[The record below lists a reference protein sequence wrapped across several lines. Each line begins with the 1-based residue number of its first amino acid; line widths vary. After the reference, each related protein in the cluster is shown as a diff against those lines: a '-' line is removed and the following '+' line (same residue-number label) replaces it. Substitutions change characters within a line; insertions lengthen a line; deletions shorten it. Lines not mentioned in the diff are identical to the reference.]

1 MGHLIDQP
9 DSLLQ
14 RVIQCA
20 QRAIAIAVV
29 GCAALALW
37 AGPASAADPSP
48 SVAGTGEAQTPAPQV
63 DAPAAA
69 EQATDPV
76 QTAAP
81 APADAAPPAPVAAQ
95 APDLPSVA
103 APVPA
108 APAVRTAASNV
119 EGTVTTGLAG
129 PTSKAPAPVHH
140 GLPAGDGVKQTL
152 TGAVDSADVSGAAA
166 SVPALGGTSSAASES
181 AAEPTGR
188 ELRRGGMT
196 PPRSPA
202 GSAVSISVKQLIT
215 EGIDRFASAFGLH
228 APAGVANAGA
238 SASASGASTSS
249 GLPGLPGPLQVPVL
263 GSSGSPTTSSSSF
276 FFFGFAGLL
285 VGLWAAFAPALSRR
299 LQGSPASWR
308 PAPYLSLLE
317 LPG

>member
-1 MGHLIDQP
+1 MGHSIDQP
-9 DSLLQ
+9 DSLRQ

-20 QRAIAIAVV
+20 QRAIAIVVV

-37 AGPASAADPSP
+37 AGPASAADPVP
-48 SVAGTGEAQTPAPQV
+48 AVAETGETQTPAPPV
-63 DAPAAA
+63 DAPTPA

-76 QTAAP
+76 QTAAT
-81 APADAAPPAPVAAQ
+81 APADAAPPAPVAVQ

-108 APAVRTAASNV
+108 GPAVQTAASDV
-119 EGTVTTGLAG
+119 QGTVKTGLAG
-129 PTSKAPAPVHH
+129 PTSKALAPAHH

-152 TGAVDSADVSGAAA
+152 TGAVDSADVNGAAA
-166 SVPALGGTSSAASES
+166 SVPALAGTSSAASES
-181 AAEPTGR
+181 AAEPAGR
-188 ELRRGGMT
+188 ELRRGAMT

-202 GSAVSISVKQLIT
+202 GSTVSISVKQLIAD
-215 EGIDRFASAFGLH
+215 GIDRFASTFGLQ
-228 APAGVANAGA
+228 APAGVADAGA
-238 SASASGASTSS
+238 SSRASDAGTNP
-249 GLPGLPGPLQVPVL
+249 GLPGLPGPLQIPAL
-263 GSSGSPTTSSSSF
+263 GSGGSPTTSSSSF